1 MKRYN
6 TVKMSPNFIF
16 YNKLFL
22 DKEHRSSQ
30 YADDNLLTLD
40 GLPKSLFIALENL
53 DFFQNF
59 QVLRLVVQK
68 LKLFKLALNKY
79 SKQVFNHTRL
89 KQDWGSTAFVLL
101 GIHFPVKLE
110 NIPE

>member
-1 MKRYN
+1 MVIKSWKGTIPLRCLL
-6 TVKMSPNFIF
+6 FFF

-53 DFFQNF
+53 DFFSKF
-59 QVLRLVVQK
+59 SG
-68 LKLFKLALNKY
+68 FKVSC
-79 SKQVFNHTRL
+79 SKTKIV
-89 KQDWGSTAFVLL
+89 
-101 GIHFPVKLE
+101 
-110 NIPE
+110 